1 MNQIRDLEDVIS
13 QMADIF
19 FLEIW
24 ISPAENKYTCDRF
37 NKWINTVFQIKSKNV
52 GWETEK
58 ELSRPSLF
66 FTGLRRR
73 SKLRPTQLKL
83 FSSGGTFRLSWV
95 PQPIESVLMNESWKF
110 EYDTYA
116 SFVKLYQ
123 KIF

>member
-52 GWETEK
+52 GQETES
-58 ELSRPSLF
+58 ELSSPSLF
-66 FTGLRRR
+66 CLSGAPQQAEAR
-73 SKLRPTQLKL
+73 STKIVFVGRNFP
-83 FSSGGTFRLSWV
+83 
-95 PQPIESVLMNESWKF
+95 
-110 EYDTYA
+110 
-116 SFVKLYQ
+116 VKLESRNLLSPSL
-123 KIF
+123 